1 MQKQVGLQEPRA
13 RHCDARVGHCAACPL
28 ASPMTLPWQSPYR
41 GSELA
46 SFICALILFF
56 TTSAVNFFSSAT
68 TPKNQTS
75 RWKVQRDDGVLSS
88 ETILTHFSAR
98 RRAEQNIDLLAI
110 VQCRCS
116 HVAGDATIIG
126 HYPCCFNNFHCRHQ
140 CPLLLSLLVDT
151 MACRCHSP
159 CGNVVCIYAFV
170 LLWQSNP
177 VRNDRYPS
185 QTIRR
190 AAALISPP
198 MVGIDSLRSGRFGLW
213 C

>member
-1 MQKQVGLQEPRA
+1 MLECRALCRMFAGLSG
-13 RHCDARVGHCAACPL
+13 DAA
-28 ASPMTLPWQSPYR
+28 MQSPYR
-41 GSELA
+41 CSELV
-46 SFICALILFF
+46 SFLCVLILFF
-56 TTSAVNFFSSAT
+56 TTSAVNFSSNAT
-68 TPKNQTS
+68 TLKNQTS
-75 RWKVQRDDGVLSS
+75 RWKVQRDDGVLYS

-116 HVAGDATIIG
+116 HVAGDATIMG
-126 HYPCCFNNFHCRHQ
+126 HCPCCFNNFHCRTSVR
-140 CPLLLSLLVDT
+140 CCCLPGDT
-151 MACRCHSP
+151 TACRCHSP

-190 AAALISPP
+190 AAALIPPP
-198 MVGIDSLRSGRFGLW
+198 MLPCVLCAAVDSVFGAESSSARM
-213 C
+213 